1 VLNKAGQ
8 WLDRVSR
15 ERSQRLTARDML
27 AASPT
32 LRDEYFAAVRGF
44 DRR

>member
-1 VLNKAGQ
+1 MLSKAGQ
-8 WLDRVSR
+8 WLDRVQR
-15 ERSQRLTARDML
+15 ERTRRNTDRDML

-32 LRDEYFAAVRGF
+32 LREEYFAALRGF